1 MSVGSVLATES
12 LSLGKNRPGWLFVMT
27 KVAAEAAPETDDGVH
42 DGLHQNDKRIR
53 VKQAFCHDRHAAWKR
68 SGVHHP
74 SRREDAR
81 RQPERLQNCYIPAR
95 LQPGKAF
102 PFASRIPLRHER
114 NMTLRLRALGVHLF
128 TATGAVFAMLSM
140 LAAVDEKWDLMF
152 LWLVVAFFVDGIDG
166 PLARH
171 YHVKVNAPEFDGVLL
186 DLIIDYLTY
195 VFIPAFALFKS
206 GLMDGWTGWF
216 AIIVITFASA
226 LYFADTR
233 MKTKDNSFS
242 GFPGCWNM
250 LVLVI
255 FALQPNFWVSL
266 ALVTALAIAMF
277 LPLKFVHPVRT
288 ERWRFVTL
296 PTALAW
302 TFFAG
307 WAAWVDFH
315 PQSWAHWGLVA
326 TSVYL
331 LFAGIAQQLFPQRDP
346 S

>member
-1 MSVGSVLATES
+1 
-12 LSLGKNRPGWLFVMT
+12 MT
-27 KVAAEAAPETDDGVH
+27 PQV
-42 DGLHQNDKRIR
+42 
-53 VKQAFCHDRHAAWKR
+53 
-68 SGVHHP
+68 
-74 SRREDAR
+74 
-81 RQPERLQNCYIPAR
+81 
-95 LQPGKAF
+95 
-102 PFASRIPLRHER
+102 
-114 NMTLRLRALGVHLF
+114 RALLVHLL
-128 TATGAVFAMLSM
+128 TATGAVFAMLAM

-166 PLARH
+166 PLARK
-171 YHVKVNAPEFDGVLL
+171 YRVDRYAPEFDGVLL

-206 GLMDGWTGWF
+206 GLMAGWTGWV
-216 AIIVITFASA
+216 AIILITFASA
-226 LYFADTR
+226 MYFADTR

-255 FALQPNFWVSL
+255 FALEPNFWVSL
-266 ALVTALAIAMF
+266 ALVTVLAVAMF

-288 ERWRFVTL
+288 ERWRGVTL
-296 PTALAW
+296 PMALAW

-315 PQSWAHWGLVA
+315 PESWAHTGLVI

-331 LFAGIAQQLFPQRDP
+331 LFAGIAQQILPERE